1 MNVLSNAFKY
11 TPEGGKIQVSLSIGR
26 DVSCK
31 GALQNFFEIVVTDSG
46 IGIDKDKM
54 ERIFER
60 FYQIDNDVTKSNF
73 GTGIGL
79 HLSRLLVL
87 LHHGNIHAENR
98 EDASGSRFIIRMPLG
113 SGHLRADEMVEAA
126 SFAVYPQV
134 PNSKEEYMDDVD
146 EKQAGKPKTRQRVLV
161 VEDEEEIRTYLKQE
175 LSDEYKVTTCC
186 NGKEAYDCILKEM
199 PDLVISDIMMPEMD
213 GLALC
218 HKLKQNTNINHIP
231 IVLLTAKSRA
241 EDTLEGMDTGADA
254 YIVKPFNTDLL
265 KSTIANLIANRRLLR
280 NKFSGC
286 TAAGGED

>member
-31 GALQNFFEIVVTDSG
+31 DALQNFFEIVVTDSG
-46 IGIDKDKM
+46 IGIDKDKI

-79 HLSRLLVL
+79 HLSRLLVR

-126 SFAVYPQV
+126 SFAVCPQV
-134 PNSKEEYMDDVD
+134 PNSK
-146 EKQAGKPKTRQRVLV
+146 RRVYG
-161 VEDEEEIRTYLKQE
+161 R
-175 LSDEYKVTTCC
+175 C
-186 NGKEAYDCILKEM
+186 
-199 PDLVISDIMMPEMD
+199 
-213 GLALC
+213 
-218 HKLKQNTNINHIP
+218 
-231 IVLLTAKSRA
+231 
-241 EDTLEGMDTGADA
+241 
-254 YIVKPFNTDLL
+254 
-265 KSTIANLIANRRLLR
+265 
-280 NKFSGC
+280 
-286 TAAGGED
+286 